1 MGMFQRKIMLVAVL
15 ILGCLLCAYA
25 ADITGKWTAEFDSQI
40 GQQKYTFDF
49 KVDGDKLT
57 GTLRGGVS
65 GQESESEIQEGKM
78 NGNEIS
84 FVEMLNYQ
92 GQDLKVI
99 YTGTISGDEIKFNRN
114 VADMVNETLV
124 AKRAK

>member
-1 MGMFQRKIMLVAVL
+1 MFQRKIMLVAVL
-15 ILGCLLCAYA
+15 ILSGLLYA
-25 ADITGKWTAEFDSQI
+25 ADITGKWTAEFDTQI
-40 GQQKYTFDF
+40 GQQKYTFNF

-65 GQESESEIQEGKM
+65 GQESESEIQEGKI

-92 GQDLKVI
+92 GQELKVT
-99 YTGTISGDEIKFNRN
+99 YTGTISADEIKLNRN
-114 VADMVNETLV
+114 VADMANETLV

>member
-1 MGMFQRKIMLVAVL
+1 MYMFQRKIMLVAVL
-15 ILGCLLCAYA
+15 ILSGLLYAYA
-25 ADITGKWTAEFDSQI
+25 ADITGKWTAEFDTQI
-40 GQQKYTFDF
+40 GQQKYTFNF

-65 GQESESEIQEGKM
+65 GQESESEIQEGKI

-92 GQDLKVI
+92 GQELKVT
-99 YTGTISGDEIKFNRN
+99 YTGTISADEIKLNRN
-114 VADMVNETLV
+114 VADMANETLV

>member
-1 MGMFQRKIMLVAVL
+1 MFQRKIMLVAVL
-15 ILGCLLCAYA
+15 ILSGLLCAYA

-49 KVDGDKLT
+49 KVDGDKLI

-65 GQESESEIQEGKM
+65 GQESESEIQEGKI

-92 GQDLKVI
+92 GQELKVT

-114 VADMVNETLV
+114 VADMVNEALV
-124 AKRAK
+124 AKRAN